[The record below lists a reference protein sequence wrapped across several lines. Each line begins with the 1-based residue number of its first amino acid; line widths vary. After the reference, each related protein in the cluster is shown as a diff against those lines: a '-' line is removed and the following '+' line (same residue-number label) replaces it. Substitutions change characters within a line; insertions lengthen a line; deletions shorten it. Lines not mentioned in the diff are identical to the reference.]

1 MAPEFVRIFFIER
14 KGVYM
19 YETFGIL
26 WAVVTIIFGILIIAY
41 PRLLRYTVGIYL
53 IVAGLYA
60 IIPRLHIRF

>member
-1 MAPEFVRIFFIER
+1 
-14 KGVYM
+14 M